1 MTASPVPSFIAAAVM
16 RARRRILSQLEE
28 GGATSAEGAM
38 ALEPSRR
45 LERKA
50 IDYFRRRG
58 IILEPQPGRY
68 FVLADKAAAWRRS
81 VRTRV
86 VVALGAVAAAAA
98 AVLAINA

>member
-1 MTASPVPSFIAAAVM
+1 MTATPVPSFVAAAVM

-28 GGATSAEGAM
+28 GGGTSRESALP
-38 ALEPSRR
+38 LEPDRR
-45 LERKA
+45 LERKT

-68 FVLADKAAAWRRS
+68 FVLADKAASWRKS

-86 VVALGAVAAAAA
+86 AAALGAVAA